1 MRPIRR
7 TLKFTAAA
15 IMAFAA
21 SACSG
26 GGGGSSPGYTPPT
39 PVVVTRSFPAGV
51 AVAAG
56 GGTAW
61 DIVGVT
67 TTLTGQFHSA
77 GGNLYDTL
85 RVDVTFAQSVAN
97 ALPVPGQAL
106 NGLTQLGV
114 AIALDTDGNP
124 NTGYYQSCDHSNPQL
139 PFEYVSDVGIV
150 TSRLIDGNYSILGSD
165 GPIYSGSPNPG
176 AEAQTSVAG
185 NVFSQTFLLGA
196 VGVAAGSK
204 VPKIGILVA
213 SANGAIVQAASG
225 QTDCV
230 PTSYT
235 EIFTDGS

>member
-7 TLKFTAAA
+7 TQKSIAGALVAL
-15 IMAFAA
+15 AA
-21 SACSG
+21 SACGG

-97 ALPVPGQAL
+97 ALPAPGQPL
-106 NGLTQLGV
+106 SGLTQLGV
-114 AIALDTDGNP
+114 AVALDTDGNP
-124 NTGYYQSCDHSNPQL
+124 NTGNYYACNTSNPQK
-139 PFEYVSDVGIV
+139 PFEYVSDVGFRPD
-150 TSRLIDGNYSILGSD
+150 RLIDGNYSILGSD

-176 AEAQTSVAG
+176 AEAQTSVSG
-185 NVFSQTFLLGA
+185 NTFSQTFFLGA
-196 VGVAAGSK
+196 VGVAAGNS
-204 VPKIGILVA
+204 VPKIGVLVL
-213 SANGAIVQAASG
+213 SVNGALVQAPSAE
-225 QTDCV
+225 TDCV
-230 PTSYT
+230 PTAYT